1 MGMVS
6 LVSLKLDVFLC
17 TFEDF
22 ICYSAVFH
30 IDDEYDKYSSFIIS
44 ILG

>member
-30 IDDEYDKYSSFIIS
+30 IDEYDKYSSFIIS
-44 ILG
+44 SLG